1 MQAVDARLV
10 TPEAVV
16 LQFDTAG
23 LGSRFLA
30 RMLDTLVQSAALFI
44 FSFVFFAAFSGT
56 GGTALAIVYLI
67 AVFLILFGYNAA
79 LETMWRGRTLGKAA
93 VGLRVVTREGAPIRF
108 RHAAIRSALF
118 IVDGLLVVG
127 PTVGVLA
134 ILLSRNNQR
143 LGDMV
148 AGTLVVRER
157 SGARAPVATTF
168 PVPMGCDAYVATLDV
183 SALSGA
189 EYEAVRALLLRAP
202 TLPPNARY
210 DLARQV
216 GTHVAGRMRHTP
228 PGWAHPELF
237 LACVAAA
244 FQLRSGGPAVPWMAP
259 PPAAPAPTAPG
270 PGGQWGAAPAQP
282 PVATTPPESTDGG
295 FAPPA

>member
-23 LGSRFLA
+23 LGSRFLG
-30 RMLDTLVQSAALFI
+30 RMLDSVVQFAALFL
-44 FSFVFFAAFSGT
+44 FSFVFFAAFSGS
-56 GGTALAIVYLI
+56 GGAALVIVYLV
-67 AVFLILFGYNAA
+67 AVFLILFGYTAA
-79 LETMWRGRTLGKAA
+79 METMWRGRTLGKAA
-93 VGLRVVTREGAPIRF
+93 AGLRVVTREGAPIRF

-118 IVDGLLVVG
+118 LIDGLVVAG

-168 PVPMGCDAYVATLDV
+168 PVPVGCDAYVASLDV
-183 SALSGA
+183 SGLSGA
-189 EYEAVRALLLRAP
+189 EYEAVRAVLLRAP
-202 TLPPNARY
+202 TLPGNVRY

-216 GTHVAGRMRHTP
+216 GSHVAARMRHTP
-228 PGWAHPELF
+228 PDWAHPELF

-244 FQLRSGGPAVPWMAP
+244 FQLRSGPAVPWMAP
-259 PPAAPAPTAPG
+259 TPVAAPTGPG
-270 PGGQWGAAPAQP
+270 PGGQWGVAPAAP
-282 PVATTPPESTDGG
+282 PVAAPPPETTDGG